1 MSGPNCDIARD
12 KGADPD
18 STIVDLR
25 LTPDHNLCI
34 TDHWCRSVCGDTKCD
49 CEGLYCNYWHISG
62 SCFTKIKS
70 EQRNVLPDCGAMS
83 PTAH

>member
-1 MSGPNCDIARD
+1 MSGPSCDIARD

-34 TDHWCRSVCGDTKCD
+34 TDHWCKSVCGDVECNRAFLINDFDKC
-49 CEGLYCNYWHISG
+49 EH
-62 SCFTKIKS
+62 
-70 EQRNVLPDCGAMS
+70 
-83 PTAH
+83 